1 MCLFILRLRDFTL
14 VLVQFD
20 VPLLFGLS
28 PHWHKPRVYLYPDFG
43 STWATYKRSST
54 HITFYK
60 SFEFYMYGS
69 IIFVNHPK
77 SKPVDDLAPLGVM
90 ESAGSWWSGFYLW
103 LSKVSANERTSFIGL
118 DLAEPQLENGHRFRS
133 HICTKDQFKRWNM
146 SLKHSG
152 HYYYESNLRPLSS
165 WWLYHWES
173 WCMSRTFQE
182 IAHIWKLYGPLQAQC
197 LGTHILGPMS
207 LMILHSKFKLERN
220 FILIYSIYWSSDLN
234 FFCKS
239 LLSCHAQNFVVI
251 NWLEFGWEK
260 TEISIKSE
268 L

>member
-1 MCLFILRLRDFTL
+1 MRE
-14 VLVQFD
+14 D
-20 VPLLFGLS
+20 V
-28 PHWHKPRVYLYPDFG
+28 
-43 STWATYKRSST
+43 
-54 HITFYK
+54 TFVT
-60 SFEFYMYGS
+60 S
-69 IIFVNHPK
+69 
-77 SKPVDDLAPLGVM
+77 
-90 ESAGSWWSGFYLW
+90 
-103 LSKVSANERTSFIGL
+103 SFIGL

-133 HICTKDQFKRWNM
+133 HICTKVQFKRWNM

-152 HYYYESNLRPLSS
+152 HFYYESNLRPLSS

-234 FFCKS
+234 FFLQVIAVMSCTKFCCDQLIRIWMRRNWNFLQIWIVMEKS
-239 LLSCHAQNFVVI
+239 SVKCVIVQHGWDMRCIKQSHASQG
-251 NWLEFGWEK
+251 LY
-260 TEISIKSE
+260 
-268 L
+268 